1 MLIST
6 HLETWP
12 TKTAFRITGQ
22 EWNEFEELSV
32 TLVDRGQYGRGSGL
46 GVSYLGDIPQSMLN
60 TIEAKRGL
68 LEAGLDRSAL
78 QELLPAGGARNA
90 IDAALWDLEA
100 KISGLSIWE
109 LTGIDPKPLETVL
122 TIGLEDTPEEMAQK
136 AFDARDH
143 RILKVKL
150 SGDRPVEKIRAIR
163 RARPDARLV
172 VDANQGWS
180 FDQLVEIAPAFADA
194 DVEMIE
200 QPLPR
205 DQDEVLEDY
214 RAPLPLC
221 ADESCQHL
229 GELSQAAQR
238 YQMVNIK
245 LDKTGGLT
253 HALELVGAAKGLG
266 LGVMVGCMGGTSLA
280 MAPSFV
286 LGCVCDLVDID
297 GPLLLRSDCVPG
309 LTYRG
314 GWVEPFDSRL
324 WG

>member
-1 MLIST
+1 MLVST

-12 TKTAFRITGQ
+12 TKTTFRITGQ
-22 EWNEFEELSV
+22 ECNEFEELSV
-32 TLVDRGQYGRGSGL
+32 TLVDGDQCGRGSGL
-46 GVSYLGDIPQSMLN
+46 GVSYLDDVPHTMLN
-60 TIEAKRGL
+60 TIEEKRDI
-68 LEAGLDRSAL
+68 LEAGLDRQAL

-100 KISGLSIWE
+100 KLSGLSIWE
-109 LTGIDPKPLETVL
+109 LTGIDPRPLETVL
-122 TIGLEDTPEEMAQK
+122 TIGLEDTPEDMAQK
-136 AFDARDH
+136 AFDARVH
-143 RILKVKL
+143 KLLKVKL

-163 RARPDARLV
+163 RARPDARLI

-180 FDQLVEIAPAFADA
+180 FDQLEKIAPAFADVG
-194 DVEMIE
+194 VEMIE

-205 DQDEVLEDY
+205 DQDEALENY

-229 GELSQAAQR
+229 GEIRQAAQR

-253 HALELVGAAKGLG
+253 HALELVEAARGFG

-314 GWVEPFDSRL
+314 GWVEPFDSQL